1 MTTTTGNGGYVEGMD
16 RRQRLL
22 MPELLDDYVAE
33 DGEVRFVDA
42 FVDHLNL
49 SEMGFTHTEP
59 NPEGR
64 PPYNPRD
71 LLKLYIYGYLNQVR
85 SSRKLERECHRNVE
99 VMWLMRKL
107 KPDFKTI
114 ADFRRDNVSCIRSVF
129 EEFLNLCGQQGL
141 IGGELVGIDGSKL
154 RAVNS
159 IDRNLNL
166 KTLAEKLKRIDEK
179 IQRYLDEVEEND
191 VADEDTSKLEAKRKR
206 NVKLKERV
214 QKLKERMET
223 YAGLLHKLRE
233 SGENEVSL
241 TDPDSRLMKDRG
253 KLAVCYNAHIAVD
266 SKEHMIVE
274 YDVTNIA
281 PDNVQLSPISKRTKE
296 TLGVEK
302 LDVTADKGFFSATE
316 IKQCVDNDI
325 KPYILEPKKSTAG
338 KAKSVGIPTPDFY
351 EDKFQYDKAT
361 DTYICPAGERLDF
374 RTWDRKQPERLVS
387 RIYRTN
393 ACKRCPFFMT
403 KCTKN
408 RIHGRMIKRWEHEEI
423 LEEMKQRIKEE
434 PNKVEVRKTLT
445 EHPFGTIKRA
455 FNQGYL
461 LLKGLR
467 KVTGEVGFTMLT
479 YNMRRAINI
488 LGTKT
493 LSASLRT

>member
-1 MTTTTGNGGYVEGMD
+1 MILMLKKGSHVEGVKRDQVVFLPD
-16 RRQRLL
+16 R
-22 MPELLDDYVAE
+22 LDDYVDE
-33 DGEVRFVDA
+33 GNEVRFVDA
-42 FVDHLNL
+42 FIDTLDLVKLGL
-49 SEMGFTHTEP
+49 THSIP
-59 NPEGR
+59 KDVGR
-64 PPYNPRD
+64 PAYNPVD
-71 LLKLYIYGYLNQVR
+71 LLKLYVWGYLNQVR
-85 SSRKLERECHRNVE
+85 SSRKLERECHRNIE
-99 VMWLMRKL
+99 VMWLMKRL
-107 KPDFKTI
+107 APDFKTT
-114 ADFRRDNVSCIRSVF
+114 ADFRKENVDCIRRVF
-129 EEFLNLCGQQGL
+129 KEFVYLCNELGL
-141 IGGELVGIDGSKL
+141 IGGELVAIDGSKL

-166 KTLAEKLKRIDEK
+166 KTLADKLKRVDEK
-179 IQRYLDEVEEND
+179 IQKYLKEIDEND
-191 VADEDTSKLEAKRKR
+191 AIEEGASSSKFGEKE
-206 NVKLKERV
+206 KLRERV
-214 QKLKERMET
+214 QKLREKT
-223 YAGLLHKLRE
+223 NLYSGLPRKLNE

-253 KLAVCYNAHIAVD
+253 KLAVCYNAHAAVD
-266 SKEHMIVE
+266 SKEHMIVD

-281 PDNVQLSPISKRTKE
+281 PDNVQLSPISKGAKE

-316 IKQCVDNDI
+316 IKQCVDNGI

-338 KAKSVGIPTPDFY
+338 KAKSAGIPTPEFY
-351 EDKFQYDKAT
+351 EEKFIYDKET

-434 PNKVEVRKTLT
+434 PNKVEVRKTLS

-461 LLKGLR
+461 LLKGWR
-467 KVTGEVGFTMLT
+467 KVSGEVGFTMLA

-488 LGTKT
+488 LGTKA
-493 LSASLRT
+493 LLASLDT